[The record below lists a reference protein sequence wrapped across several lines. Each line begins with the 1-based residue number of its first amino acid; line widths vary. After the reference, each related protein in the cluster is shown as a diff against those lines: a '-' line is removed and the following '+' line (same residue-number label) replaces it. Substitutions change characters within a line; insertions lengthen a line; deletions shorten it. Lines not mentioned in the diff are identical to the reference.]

1 MKGNFHNSVPIA
13 SPVTRSVSY
22 QFVFQQPLFEFLD
35 CSNQYRT
42 DVSTDS
48 PEDLKYWMWD
58 ERVLRGTS
66 VQGMWRRKLATLDR
80 STTRSSPRICGIL
93 QNEPNGRVQR
103 TYGTLVLLVHERLS
117 RRIKP

>member
-66 VQGMWRRKLATLDR
+66 QFQQMV
-80 STTRSSPRICGIL
+80 PVRILWMAAWI
-93 QNEPNGRVQR
+93 
-103 TYGTLVLLVHERLS
+103 
-117 RRIKP
+117 